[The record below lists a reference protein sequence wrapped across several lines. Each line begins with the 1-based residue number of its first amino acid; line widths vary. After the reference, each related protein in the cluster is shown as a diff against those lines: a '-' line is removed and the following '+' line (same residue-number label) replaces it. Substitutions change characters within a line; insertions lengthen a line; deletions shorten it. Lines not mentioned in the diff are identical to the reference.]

1 MIDTQNKVAGG
12 SLSHIVPFEFED
24 FTIRVMEVAGE
35 PWFVAKDIARAL
47 GYAKERNAV
56 QIHCKRA
63 TPAANLLDAVKPY
76 SETQDIGGPQFRA
89 PPKYLPLGLDPQTVL
104 IPESDMY
111 RMIFRSN
118 LPSAKRF
125 EEKVVSEILPAIRKT
140 GAYISPAATGVT
152 FSAEDRKVMGGIVKS
167 IIHKEL
173 GEVMPSM
180 VQAVLSERSYSLRS
194 GRTAG
199 QIWKDFNLPVLKG
212 AAVWFG
218 NRLDEMGCC
227 IQNKAKGELGLTS
240 ARLFDPDKVRI
251 CMKNGLLEKAKS
263 YVDERYGQG
272 KLRLVSSGEVKV

>member
-12 SLSHIVPFEFED
+12 STSHIVPFEFED

-56 QIHCKRA
+56 QMHCKRA
-63 TPAANLLDAVKPY
+63 TPAANLLNVGKPY
-76 SETQDIGGPQFRA
+76 SETQDIGGPQFGA
-89 PPKYLPLGLDPQTVL
+89 PPKCLPLGLDPQTVL

-140 GAYISPAATGVT
+140 GVYVSPAASGVT

-173 GEVMPSM
+173 GEIIPTM
-180 VQAVLSERSYSLRS
+180 VQSVLSERNYSLRS

-199 QIWKDFNLPVLKG
+199 VIWLENGLPKLKN
-212 AAVWFG
+212 ASLWLG
-218 NRLDEMGCC
+218 NRLEEMGCC
-227 IQNKAKGELGLTS
+227 IQDNGRGELGLTC

-251 CMKNGLLEKAKS
+251 CMKNGLLEKAKT
-263 YVDERYGQG
+263 YVAERFGQG
-272 KLRLVSSGEVKV
+272 KLRLVSASGAKV